1 MFSVSE
7 EDRQLC
13 GVEVAHV
20 LSLSNRVAKEQT
32 ACDELKLMRKRLAE
46 ASLMKENDLPIFES
60 SLFKILEAKDKT

>member
-1 MFSVSE
+1 M
-7 EDRQLC
+7 
-13 GVEVAHV
+13 